1 MAWCMLKCNMPCIA
15 VHHAVQQVA
24 LPHAHSKSHAHA
36 AVQEVLCLA
45 QIEAGEVESLGHD
58 AGAAVVGA
66 QHLLR
71 RYSS

>member
-1 MAWCMLKCNMPCIA
+1 MAWCMIKCNMPCIA

-24 LPHAHSKSHAHA
+24 LMHTHAHA

-45 QIEAGEVESLGHD
+45 QIEAGEVEGLGHD
-58 AGAAVVGA
+58 GGAAVVGA

>member
-1 MAWCMLKCNMPCIA
+1 MAWCMIKCNMPCIA

-24 LPHAHSKSHAHA
+24 LMHNSKSHAHA

-45 QIEAGEVESLGHD
+45 QIEAGEVEGFGHD
-58 AGAAVVGA
+58 GCAAVMGA